1 MSDRDRDSPRDRN
14 HEDTSGEQTEAP
26 ARIPSDPSDADDAD
40 ESTPEERIATRSI
53 GLSGNDG
60 SVIDEARPQAEI
72 TVTSGKVQSGSVSV
86 KRLTHRT
93 AVVDSVRPR
102 ARVAQSSG
110 TVTTSDI
117 ELGQRRSAVRMPSR
131 PTHQRESR
139 EGTAA
144 TRDVEIE
151 QRTEPVTDASRPL
164 AQDRVQESESRGAIE
179 EIEEYDPVFR
189 WAGGAPYGTD
199 RPMFVVNRDPA
210 FSTLEHLKSVLRD
223 TYAEL
228 KGGEPGTA
236 TVEFLANEVQ
246 TPSVQGNI
254 VTLDLRDDGWTAGVQ
269 NGKPLIERSDVD
281 LIPRLRDVVDGL
293 YSGDVGYFV
302 LNVPAEWGSG
312 YLTERFHERLVARLA
327 GVSQSEVET
336 DERTTLFERV
346 ESAPVVLTEPVI
358 ETESTYADRVAG
370 YHGLDK
376 KSANEFESIPQ
387 IEQAVGRILSQ
398 QDWFRITLTE
408 RHGSEGNR
416 HYLWKAA
423 IVDGVCRAV
432 WRTSEGG
439 VDGRT
444 YNRFVREEFRPQLAD
459 EAFPLETEYEVR
471 DTEQDVRLAADVWIR
486 GPTDDWQRAVRTLFN
501 GEADKEGDG
510 QGTDSGDEED
520 IKFPVAV
527 EYETGFK
534 EGAFNFRKVVETLEK
549 YEPGEEVGH
558 IAVVVPQRLL
568 YRGRGRAEMLTTLV
582 SQWTKRVENTTASLY
597 VPKLV
602 GGSCRRLVR
611 ATDRIDEL
619 YE

>member
-1 MSDRDRDSPRDRN
+1 MSDRDRDSPRDRS
-14 HEDTSGEQTEAP
+14 HEDTTGEQTEAP

-40 ESTPEERIATRSI
+40 EPTPEECIATRSI
-53 GLSGNDG
+53 GLSGEDD
-60 SVIDEARPQAEI
+60 SVTDEARPKAEI
-72 TVTSGKVQSGSVSV
+72 TVTSGKVQVESVSL
-86 KRLTHRT
+86 KRLTHRKT
-93 AVVDSVRPR
+93 VVNPVRPR
-102 ARVAQSSG
+102 ARVTQSPG
-110 TVTTSDI
+110 MVTTSGI
-117 ELGQRRSAVRMPSR
+117 EMGQRRSAVQMSSR
-131 PTHQRESR
+131 PTCQRESR
-139 EGTAA
+139 EGTVA
-144 TRDVEIE
+144 TRDIKIE
-151 QRTEPVTDASRPL
+151 QRTKPITNARQPM
-164 AQDRVQESESRGAIE
+164 AQDRIQESGSLGAIE
-179 EIEEYDPVFR
+179 EIEDYDPVFR

-199 RPMFVVNRDPA
+199 RPMFVVNRDPE

-246 TPSVQGNI
+246 APSVQGNI

-269 NGKPLIERSDVD
+269 NGEPVIERSDVD
-281 LIPRLRDVVDGL
+281 LIPKLRDVVNAL
-293 YSGDVGYFV
+293 YSGDMGYFV

-327 GVSQSEVET
+327 GVSQSAVET

-358 ETESTYADRVAG
+358 ETESTYADRVVG

-376 KSANEFESIPQ
+376 KSANQFESIQ
-387 IEQAVGRILSQ
+387 QMEQAVDRILSQ

-444 YNRFVREEFRPQLAD
+444 YNRFVREEFRPQLA
-459 EAFPLETEYEVR
+459 EEEFPIETEYEVR
-471 DTEQDVRLAADVWIR
+471 DTDQDIRLAADVWIR
-486 GPTDDWQRAVRTLFN
+486 GPADDWQTAVRTLFN
-501 GEADKEGDG
+501 REAEKEGDG
-510 QGTDSGDEED
+510 QATDSGGEED

-549 YEPGEEVGH
+549 YEPSGEIGH

-597 VPKLV
+597 VPVLV
-602 GGSCRRLVR
+602 GGSCRRLLR
-611 ATDRIDEL
+611 ATHRIDEL